1 MKKSEMVEKLK
12 SKRNVCLV
20 ISLNDEDRF
29 GLRCNDGGCFVRS
42 GSTS

>member
-12 SKRNVCLV
+12 SKRNVYLV

-29 GLRCNDGGCFVRS
+29 FGIHSFNYGD
-42 GSTS
+42 

>member
-20 ISLNDEDRF
+20 ISLNDEIEF
-29 GLRCNDGGCFVRS
+29 KELYNG
-42 GSTS
+42 